1 MPRRSSGPAATL
13 STQETSSVTPS
24 HLPPDNITVLRSQWK
39 WAAFS
44 QFFYT
49 FNDVL
54 AVNNVSLGVRLG
66 IPNCSLKFA
75 LNSLFL
81 CAGY

>member
-1 MPRRSSGPAATL
+1 MPRRSSGPTTTL
-13 STQETSSVTPS
+13 STQETSSVPPS
-24 HLPPDNITVLRSQWK
+24 HSPPDNITVLRSQWK

-66 IPNCSLKFA
+66 IPNYSLKFA
-75 LNSLFL
+75 LNS
-81 CAGY
+81 